1 MATVTLAPMSITNHN
16 GLNDLASGWSNLN
29 NLLNNSTSNYA
40 QYTTTSCIHRQTPT
54 AKYDI
59 KGAINRFSK
68 INKYHAQ
75 QKVSVPSLDTS
86 NSNRNIV
93 EYMTAYKHTILSIA
107 DGGDTE
113 QGDVFEYG
121 ISFSPSASIINVYE
135 GSGLDSTSITIPRPF
150 NSYYYSYSGWNELE
164 VSSIPYLKGVAYRTS
179 CNYTFR
185 IYNMPLIVDYTP
197 PSLITPATLTSDT
210 INDVQIG
217 STIEV
222 TYNLKAKIYQ
232 KAPLELALTNTGI
245 YTIENAV
252 INIKNNNTNTD
263 INYDLNELTLN
274 DTTYLESHNIYKH
287 IINLTPNVSSNVET
301 NLNITV
307 TLTLKSNKFLD
318 IGSAFIYVVQNVTN
332 TTSGD
337 LILPQVINPVFE
349 NVNNNNFE
357 FTNERWFSL
366 SADELPQTF
375 ELDFQDNNFEF
386 DTNLSTQ
393 IETPRAFIG
402 PIILDETN
410 EGGDNTVTSSATNEL
425 IKKQYLNR
433 KILGKSGNY
442 DEQTSLHLILKK
454 DKMVTLQGL
463 VDMDRPTLLDLCPEC
478 SEDDPFNHRGYAVI
492 YDISNMKIIN
502 EDYAEADV
510 KLEYIERNLKPLVNI
525 QRGNKVN
532 TNIVKPDI
540 PDTTIKNNYNFA
552 DNFLIEC
559 SGDFSY
565 DGSELAYYNRPVD
578 EEDTENRNGAN
589 KIELE
594 ANESFLISKELT
606 DPSDIE
612 ICFEHLIPSS
622 NANFSNAER
631 IIRLKNKE
639 TGEPV
644 FEYTHLNFQHKGYD
658 YESEN
663 PDEIVTLNEA
673 DVTATLFNNILDEE
687 ISILQDIVQ
696 YDYDIDRDEEEDY
709 STNDNYLGYWAGTR
723 ININIDDNILNLTDD
738 GFTGAEINIDDL
750 EIEDAD
756 YILEFETKYEL
767 TSLGASPLL
776 TRCGIEVTENVS
788 SVNKKSMY
796 SNMIVSPNPL
806 SGRNLYFIRNTEEG
820 ALYYYS
826 HDGYDGTY
834 ITHPSSEYK
843 NSVNLQS
850 GGGAEIL
857 SLKNNPNVIIIN
869 NGLVKVKFDRYYSY
883 ITISKYREFM
893 DYIPQTE
900 NTQGHYKYIQ
910 EWQDICNLKV
920 NDIQKISI
928 ISYNADKI
936 ILDVGG
942 TTWTLWRGRPF
953 IEVIHTKKDITLMD
967 KFDRLWN
974 NGETINLDINNE
986 KSIDY
991 GNYPYVKLS
1000 ESRYKYNPETN
1011 VDYRK
1016 GIGIIRPNY
1025 ADITSK
1031 NIPMNSKTVFMPY
1044 FEQVYEHDTC
1054 ENMILEYINL
1064 RDQTITMVR

>member
-1 MATVTLAPMSITNHN
+1 MATITLPPSSTNV
-16 GLNDLASGWSNLN
+16 GDLISSQSNWTGN
-29 NLLNNSTSNYA
+29 ADNLLNLSTSNYVEFN
-40 QYTTTSCIHRQTPT
+40 TNTERTFRSTIIT
-54 AKYDI
+54 KYDV
-59 KGAINRFSK
+59 KGAINPFSK
-68 INKYHAQ
+68 INYFGIYSQ
-75 QKVSVPSLDTS
+75 STVPTNVEWEKMAGNFIAFKHRISAPYEGVNCDTESRTGFATNGYYTTINTTEILKS
-86 NSNRNIV
+86 NS
-93 EYMTAYKHTILSIA
+93 
-107 DGGDTE
+107 
-113 QGDVFEYG
+113 
-121 ISFSPSASIINVYE
+121 
-135 GSGLDSTSITIPRPF
+135 DSNLNPKW
-150 NSYYYSYSGWNELE
+150 NNYYYSYDGWNELE
-164 VSSIPYLKGVAYRTS
+164 VCNTGKCIEAQNIFSKNYKYRL
-179 CNYTFR
+179 YT
-185 IYNMPLIVDYTP
+185 MPLIVDYTP
-197 PSLITPATLTSDT
+197 PSLITPTTLTSDT
-210 INDVQIG
+210 NNDVQIN

-232 KAPLELALTNTGI
+232 KTPLNINILNRDD
-245 YTIENAV
+245 YKIENVV
-252 INIKNNNTNTD
+252 ISLKNNNNNSN
-263 INYDLNELTLN
+263 ISYDLNELSLN
-274 DTTYLESHNIYKH
+274 NKEYNIYQH
-287 IINLTPNVSSNVET
+287 TINLTPIISSNAET
-301 NLNITV
+301 NLNISII
-307 TLTLKSNKFLD
+307 LTLKGNLISPTSSNPYIQISHNILTD
-318 IGSAFIYVVQNVTN
+318 SAQINLPKVT
-332 TTSGD
+332 
-337 LILPQVINPVFE
+337 NPVFE
-349 NVNNNNFE
+349 NINTNNFE

-410 EGGDNTVTSSATNEL
+410 EGGDNTVTSSANNEL

-525 QRGNKVN
+525 QRGSKVN

-540 PDTTIKNNYNFA
+540 PDTTIKNNYSFA

-565 DGSELAYYNRPVD
+565 DGSELAYYNRPAD
-578 EEDTENRNGAN
+578 EEDTENRNGVN

-612 ICFEHLIPSS
+612 ICFEHVIPSS
-622 NANFSNAER
+622 NTNFSNAER

-639 TGEPV
+639 TGETV
-644 FEYTHLNFQHKGYD
+644 FEYSHINFQHKGYD

-673 DVTATLFNNILDEE
+673 DVTCTVFNNILDEE
-687 ISILQDIVQ
+687 ISVLQDIVQ

-709 STNDNYLGYWAGTR
+709 STNDNYFGYWAGTR

-756 YILEFETKYEL
+756 YILEFETRYDL
-767 TSLGASPLL
+767 ISLGASPLL

-826 HDGYDGTY
+826 HDGYNGTY

-843 NSVNLQS
+843 NGVNLQS

-883 ITISKYREFM
+883 ITISKYREFR

-936 ILDVGG
+936 ILDIGG

-953 IEVIHTKKDITLMD
+953 IEVIHPKKNIKLMD

-974 NGETINLDINNE
+974 NAETINLDINKE
-986 KSIDY
+986 ETIDY

-1000 ESRYKYNPETN
+1000 ESKYKYNPETN

-1044 FEQVYEHDTC
+1044 FEQAYEHDTC